1 MTFNIQY
8 VGFKSKAVV
17 REYSFL
23 LRESSVEPHEI
34 TFTILNE
41 AFRSHGL
48 RYQDAPDLCSLK
60 LHREMANS
68 VDDPL
73 KSHYRIT
80 GTELDDYRDSHS
92 PKPQR
97 LSIREKLDKISSNA
111 NLGPVNYRGHSVSQ
125 ISGLMKN
132 RMSDIHDLA

>member
-1 MTFNIQY
+1 MTANTQY
-8 VGFKSKAVV
+8 VGFKSNAVV

-23 LRESSVEPHEI
+23 LRESSIEPQEI

-73 KSHYRIT
+73 KTHYRIS

-92 PKPQR
+92 PKAAR
-97 LSIREKLDKISSNA
+97 LSIREKLHKISSNVS
-111 NLGPVNYRGHSVSQ
+111 LGPGYSRRHSVSPF
-125 ISGLMKN
+125 
-132 RMSDIHDLA
+132 RV

>member
-1 MTFNIQY
+1 MSVNIQY

-23 LRESSVEPHEI
+23 LRESSIEPHEI

-41 AFRSHGL
+41 EFRSHGL

-60 LHREMANS
+60 LYREMANS

-73 KSHYRIT
+73 KSHYRIS

-92 PKPQR
+92 PKAAR
-97 LSIREKLDKISSNA
+97 AL
-111 NLGPVNYRGHSVSQ
+111 
-125 ISGLMKN
+125 
-132 RMSDIHDLA
+132 

>member
-1 MTFNIQY
+1 MSVSIQY
-8 VGFKSKAVV
+8 VGFKSKAIV
-17 REYSFL
+17 REYRFF
-23 LRESSVEPHEI
+23 LRESSIAPHEI
-34 TFTILNE
+34 IFTILNE

-73 KSHYRIT
+73 KTYYRIS

-92 PKPQR
+92 AKA
-97 LSIREKLDKISSNA
+97 A
-111 NLGPVNYRGHSVSQ
+111 N
-125 ISGLMKN
+125 GLYPRKVAQ
-132 RMSDIHDLA
+132 DF

>member
-1 MTFNIQY
+1 MTANIQY
-8 VGFKSKAVV
+8 VGFKSKAIV

-23 LRESSVEPHEI
+23 LRESSIEPHEI
-34 TFTILNE
+34 TFTILNK

-73 KSHYRIT
+73 KTHYRIS

-92 PKPQR
+92 PKAAKALYPRKVAQDFKQCKPR
-97 LSIREKLDKISSNA
+97 
-111 NLGPVNYRGHSVSQ
+111 
-125 ISGLMKN
+125 SGLL
-132 RMSDIHDLA
+132 STS

>member
-1 MTFNIQY
+1 MTANIQY
-8 VGFKSKAVV
+8 RGFKSKAIV

-23 LRESSVEPHEI
+23 LRESSIEPREI
-34 TFTILNE
+34 IFTILNE

-73 KSHYRIT
+73 KTHYRIS
-80 GTELDDYRDSHS
+80 GTELDNYRDSHS
-92 PKPQR
+92 PKTAKALYPRKAAQ
-97 LSIREKLDKISSNA
+97 DF
-111 NLGPVNYRGHSVSQ
+111 
-125 ISGLMKN
+125 
-132 RMSDIHDLA
+132 

>member
-23 LRESSVEPHEI
+23 LRESSIEPHEI

-68 VDDPL
+68 VDDVL
-73 KSHYRIT
+73 KTHYRIS
-80 GTELDDYRDSHS
+80 GTELDDYRDSHFS
-92 PKPQR
+92 RRRKGC
-97 LSIREKLDKISSNA
+97 LSAKVAQDF
-111 NLGPVNYRGHSVSQ
+111 
-125 ISGLMKN
+125 
-132 RMSDIHDLA
+132 